1 MTPSETG
8 PGQLLP
14 FPQVLQPGSF
24 VRLRQHPDDLPSFE
38 LIRCEGRRCWVR
50 QQAWGPMIQWEVAR
64 RSLTPDHDGAQSG
77 RRTPA

>member
-1 MTPSETG
+1 MPPSESG

-50 QQAWGPMIQWEVAR
+50 QQAWGPLIQWEVAR
-64 RSLTPDHDGAQSG
+64 RSLTPDDDLAQDG